1 MIFRGTEPRAT
12 VFAMTRVVNADAAAG
27 RPQPAKPPQPFRV
40 DVHREGAA
48 VRLVP
53 VGELDLAT
61 AGELEARLA
70 ELEAAK
76 PDEVLLDLR
85 ELEFIDSCGV
95 RLIVAADR
103 AASRNGHRFAVIS
116 GPPAVQRVLDIS
128 GLGERLDVRAA

>member
-1 MIFRGTEPRAT
+1 M
-12 VFAMTRVVNADAAAG
+12 
-27 RPQPAKPPQPFRV
+27 
-40 DVHREGAA
+40 
-48 VRLVP
+48 RLVP

-70 ELEAAK
+70 ELEAAE

-85 ELEFIDSCGV
+85 ELEFIDSSGV

-103 AASRNGHRFAVIS
+103 AASRRGRRFAVVS

-128 GLGERLDVRAA
+128 GVGGRLDVRPP